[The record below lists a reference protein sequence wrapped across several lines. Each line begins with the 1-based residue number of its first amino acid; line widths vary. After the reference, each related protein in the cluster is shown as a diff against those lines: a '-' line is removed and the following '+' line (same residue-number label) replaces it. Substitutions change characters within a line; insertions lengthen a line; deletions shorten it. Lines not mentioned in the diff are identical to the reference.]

1 MSVRFDKNNNTM
13 DIFTVK
19 MENGSGKESSFTT
32 RAKDMNE
39 AETLAGKEYPRLIV
53 TKVENETTGE
63 TKTF

>member
-1 MSVRFDKNNNTM
+1 M